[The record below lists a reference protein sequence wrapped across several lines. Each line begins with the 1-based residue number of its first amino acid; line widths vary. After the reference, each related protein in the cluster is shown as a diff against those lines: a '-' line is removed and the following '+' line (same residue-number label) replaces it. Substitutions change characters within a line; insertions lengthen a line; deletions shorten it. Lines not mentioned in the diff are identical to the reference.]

1 MNTLSFARPR
11 LAVRFV
17 AFFISLP
24 ACIAAVHAERLI
36 LEPVTAIASSYE
48 RPLATT
54 PASVTVLEAAELAP
68 FAAMPVEDILALRA
82 GVTLARTGGPGQQ
95 VSVFLRGTDSDSV
108 LVLVDG
114 VKFNSGTFGGANLQN
129 LRGADIAR
137 IEIVRGPRAT
147 LYGSAAIGGVIAI
160 TTRQGGP
167 QDDPKGEREG
177 NAQSIRIEGG
187 SDNTTQVHADMS
199 RTRGDSSLALGIGQY
214 RTDGD
219 PVTDTTDVTG
229 EHRNSSATLH
239 AVNALGD
246 ARVGV
251 DAWAA
256 QGRTQYL
263 DDFTLAALHQD
274 FSNLVVNTF
283 ADAPLNNDTAL
294 KMHLGI
300 ANDSLDQRE
309 PNYLGDLD
317 HARTQR
323 QQAGIELRRG
333 AVGNPAST
341 TSTNN
346 VLIAGIEV
354 EREAVDARSYGTLID
369 IINDNRAVYLHNDL
383 SRGKHQLG
391 IGVRNAVYDS
401 FGEHW
406 TGDANYGL
414 RIGADT
420 WGWLAWGRGF
430 RAAGAMERFGYG
442 GNPALQPETSDS
454 SEIGLRQR
462 AGAHEFTLT
471 GFLQHIDDL
480 IDYPAPTYTATNIA
494 RARITGTEL
503 GWSWHND
510 TTRIDTFVTLMDPVD
525 DTTGAQ
531 LSRRPQK
538 QLSASAHHRTGALE
552 WRTALLAMDRRDN
565 SAYDAQILPGFAVL
579 DMGLAWTVRP
589 GLVVDG
595 RIENVADRDYALA
608 SGSIGDYRMPDR
620 AFYLGI
626 IWQATR

>member
-1 MNTLSFARPR
+1 MNIPSFARPQ
-11 LAVRFV
+11 LAVRLV
-17 AFFISLP
+17 AFVISLP
-24 ACIAAVHAERLI
+24 ACMASAQAERLT

-54 PASVTVLEAAELAP
+54 PASVTVLEAAELATL
-68 FAAMPVEDILALRA
+68 AAMPVEDILALRA
-82 GVTLARTGGPGQQ
+82 GVTLARSGGPGQP

-137 IEIVRGPRAT
+137 IEIVRGPRST
-147 LYGSAAIGGVIAI
+147 LYGSATIGGVIAI
-160 TTRQGGP
+160 TTRQGARP
-167 QDDPKGEREG
+167 DDPDGDSNG
-177 NAQSIRIEGG
+177 NAQAIRIEGG
-187 SDNTTQVHADMS
+187 SNNTAQVHADFS
-199 RTRGDSSLALGIGQY
+199 RTQGNSALALGIGQY
-214 RTDGD
+214 RTEGD
-219 PVTDTTDVTG
+219 TVTATTDVTG

-239 AVNALGD
+239 AANSLGD
-246 ARVGV
+246 TRVGV

-283 ADAPLNNDTAL
+283 ADAPLNDATAL
-294 KMHLGI
+294 KMHIGI
-300 ANDSLDQRE
+300 ANDTLDQRE
-309 PNYLGDLD
+309 PNYLGDRD
-317 HARTQR
+317 HARTRR

-333 AVGNPAST
+333 AAGNPAST

-369 IINDNRAVYLHNDL
+369 TINDNRAIFLHNDV

-391 IGVRNAVYDS
+391 IGMRNAVYDS

-414 RIGADT
+414 RMGTNT

-442 GNPALQPETSDS
+442 GNPTLQPETTDS

-462 AGAHEFTLT
+462 AGAHEFTLV

-503 GWSWHND
+503 GWSWRND
-510 TTRIDTFVTLMDPVD
+510 TTGIDTFVTLMDPVD
-525 DTTGAQ
+525 DSTGAQ

-538 QLSASAHHRTGALE
+538 QLSATAHHRTGALE
-552 WRTALLAMDRRDN
+552 WRTGLLAMDRRDN
-565 SAYDAQILPGFAVL
+565 SAYDAKILPGFAVL
-579 DMGLAWTVRP
+579 DLGLAWTVRP

-608 SGSIGDYRMPDR
+608 TGSIGDYRMPDR

-626 IWQATR
+626 AWQAAR